1 MSLRGC
7 ILDKFIKLNDQL
19 FDSVSCQSFFSLFTL
34 LLEKAIISKKLIVS
48 EFWRSMKFRSQF
60 IRSLTTLNSFS
71 YNFSISSSHLQY
83 QDQNLQELI
92 GIFPKSFEIYN
103 SLCTFFN
110 ITIEIIH
117 HIKQSFK
124 RIFFLWLKI
133 ELTNFIIEL
142 SIQKS

>member
-71 YNFSISSSHLQY
+71 YNFSKRMFQSPSGSGSKFPGAHRLLSKIFR
-83 QDQNLQELI
+83 NLQ
-92 GIFPKSFEIYN
+92 FPMEIVQYYN
-103 SLCTFFN
+103 SNNSPHKTVTPKKFYFCG
-110 ITIEIIH
+110 
-117 HIKQSFK
+117 
-124 RIFFLWLKI
+124 
-133 ELTNFIIEL
+133 
-142 SIQKS
+142 